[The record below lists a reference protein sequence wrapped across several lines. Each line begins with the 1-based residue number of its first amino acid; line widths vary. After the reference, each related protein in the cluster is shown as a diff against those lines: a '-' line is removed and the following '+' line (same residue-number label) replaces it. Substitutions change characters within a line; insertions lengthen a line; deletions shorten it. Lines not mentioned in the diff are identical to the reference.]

1 MDLEI
6 AREGLLGEVEEGL
19 LIVASG
25 YSIDRTSS
33 TLEQLSRCFQALA
46 ICRLLESGDLVKYR
60 ENLTR
65 SAYARRFFLRK
76 SREQENTADRR
87 LAASR
92 TEGFFDALAAGNGLL
107 AREIA
112 TLSETAWH
120 EGWEYKDDH
129 DYFVFLHHVVME
141 PASVGRDDLFALLQ
155 EYENALDG
163 DQPPRLA
170 VLRSIAERDQATF
183 NAALRALMEQLDQ
196 QMQKRKDRVL
206 DPSLEAYLLWPRS
219 FVCVEGLALI
229 AIATALRMQVEEHI
243 PLCPSAGRLPISAVL
258 VEDPFIGIEARLARA
273 GGR

>member
-1 MDLEI
+1 MDLES
-6 AREGLLGEVEEGL
+6 AREGLLSEVEEGL
-19 LIVASG
+19 LIVAAG
-25 YSIDRTSS
+25 YSIERTSS
-33 TLEQLSRCFQALA
+33 TLEQLSRCLQALA
-46 ICRLLESGDLVKYR
+46 ICRLLGAGDLAKYR

-65 SAYARRFFLRK
+65 SAFARRFFLRQ
-76 SREQENTADRR
+76 SREQQNTGDRR
-87 LAASR
+87 LALSR

-112 TLSETAWH
+112 TLSEPAWH

-129 DYFVFLHHVVME
+129 DYFAFLHHVVME
-141 PASVGRDDLFALLQ
+141 PASVGRDDLLGLLQ
-155 EYENALDG
+155 EYERTSDG
-163 DQPPRLA
+163 DQPQRLA

-196 QMQKRKDRVL
+196 QMQKRKDRLL

-243 PLCPSAGRLPISAVL
+243 PLCPTAGRLPFSAVP
-258 VEDPFIGIEARLARA
+258 VEDPFVGIEVRLARE
-273 GGR
+273 GR